1 MYKQVIWYRFH
12 EESSETLHILFFY
25 SRVWKSCPFFTIY
38 EPQMSIKKKEKKKGK
53 KKHLAGM
60 FSTELTGK
68 LTISFT
74 IAFAGAVALLTK
86 NLFWILF
93 DWSLL

>member
-1 MYKQVIWYRFH
+1 MENLRKHFTFYFFTLG
-12 EESSETLHILFFY
+12 SE
-25 SRVWKSCPFFTIY
+25 SRVLFSLFTSRRC
-38 EPQMSIKKKEKKKGK
+38 QLKKRK

-86 NLFWILF
+86 NLF
-93 DWSLL
+93 